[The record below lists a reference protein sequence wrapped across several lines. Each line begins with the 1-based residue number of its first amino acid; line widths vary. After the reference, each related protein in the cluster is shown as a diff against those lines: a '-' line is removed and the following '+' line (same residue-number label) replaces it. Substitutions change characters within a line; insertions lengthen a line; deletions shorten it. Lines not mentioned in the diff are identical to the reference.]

1 MKHFLLF
8 GLFFFLTSLNAQDV
22 NESFEQY
29 TDNSYGTISTY
40 NDPNGGMWETNNA
53 LAEGVDRSRTGSK
66 AVRFNDD
73 SGANE
78 YLLYLGTD
86 GNGKD
91 GGLTMVSLWYR
102 HWDMDGSPVSFLVE
116 YNQAGA
122 GWVQIGSTTSVSS
135 ITYMQFSE
143 TVNVT
148 GDDIL
153 IRISSVEDD
162 ERLIIDDVVF
172 ASSVLPVYLSQFDGQ
187 PISEGNN
194 LTWTTA
200 QEQNNDYFQVQRST
214 DTQEWTTIGQV
225 AGNGTTEV
233 ESNYEFLDRE
243 PATGVNYYRLQQFDY
258 DGASEIHRTISVRN
272 ETATGPVSVFP
283 NPVQEELTI
292 RSHSAATVVVTDRLG
307 RIVSSVRF
315 DATETPFQ
323 MDTREWA
330 IGTYF
335 VSVRTVD
342 GVNTTKIVKQ

>member
-8 GLFFFLTSLNAQDV
+8 GFFTIFSVALSSQVILSEIHYDNAGGDVGEFIEVTGTAGTNLTGYSIVLYNGNGGTSYDTESLNGV
-22 NESFEQY
+22 IP
-29 TDNSYGTISTY
+29 DNGTGIGAVVFFISGIQ
-40 NDPNGGMWETNNA
+40 NGGPDGFA
-53 LAEGVDRSRTGSK
+53 LVDPM
-66 AVRFNDD
+66 
-73 SGANE
+73 
-78 YLLYLGTD
+78 
-86 GNGKD
+86 GN
-91 GGLTMVSLWYR
+91 
-102 HWDMDGSPVSFLVE
+102 LVE
-116 YNQAGA
+116 FLSYEGSFTATNGPAAGVASTDIGVSESNTTPSGQSLQRTDA
-122 GWVQIGSTTSVSS
+122 GWVGPIAATQG
-135 ITYMQFSE
+135 
-143 TVNVT
+143 TVNAGLT
-148 GDDIL
+148 I
-153 IRISSVEDD
+153 
-162 ERLIIDDVVF
+162 
-172 ASSVLPVYLSQFDGQ
+172 AALPVELSIFKGQ
-187 PISEGNN
+187 TSAEGNH
-194 LTWTTA
+194 LTWTTV

-272 ETATGPVSVFP
+272 GAATGPISVFP